1 MKRSMLVAGL
11 LGFLFVHLADSQQGG
26 DQRLLVK
33 ITSSDPDI
41 SLVFSAAYV
50 FGQGDLQTIESTT
63 PHVLQAGSMFF
74 NGIFQQ
80 QSEGAVLE
88 VRVYKAGATEYEV
101 AMGDGTVIVMQETG
115 RQRMVT
121 SW

>member
-1 MKRSMLVAGL
+1 MRRLMLVAAL
-11 LGFLFVHLADSQQGG
+11 LGCPFVHVADSQQG
-26 DQRLLVK
+26 DEQLIVK

-41 SLVFSAAYV
+41 SLVFTAAYV
-50 FGQGDLQTIESTT
+50 FGQSNLEIIESTT
-63 PHVLQAGSMFF
+63 PHMLQAESMFF

-88 VRVYKAGATEYEV
+88 VRVYKTGATEHEV